1 MRYDGD
7 PIWTHDEACSPEQ
20 LCARCEAEDEARRL
34 DAEEQELWRVA
45 FETQAAADEAA
56 REAA

>member
-7 PIWTHDEACSPEQ
+7 PIWTHDEACSLEQ
-20 LCARCEAEDEARRL
+20 LCARCEEDEQARMAL
-34 DAEEQELWRVA
+34 AYEAHAVAEA
-45 FETQAAADEAA
+45 EARA